1 MIITMFNPVF
11 SVYGSVV
18 TGSSLG
24 VSFSCSVGI
33 FQPVLFFN
41 GSTPPK
47 LTKIDESSRDWEK

>member
-33 FQPVLFFN
+33 FQPVLFLMVQPHQN
-41 GSTPPK
+41 
-47 LTKIDESSRDWEK
+47 